1 MCGDVFDHMSFLSKT
16 PVTNVASE
24 GFFARV
30 NLQMLLEIEPF
41 GIDEESA
48 NGATLVIRPVIIHV
62 QIEVIK
68 VVQLNVALDAINR
81 PHIVLDLVL
90 IIRHRCLIGRVPVAN
105 KFLFFWSI

>member
-48 NGATLVIRPVIIHV
+48 NGATLVIGPMVIHMQFEV
-62 QIEVIK
+62 IEV
-68 VVQLNVALDAINR
+68 VQQAMALYA
-81 PHIVLDLVL
+81 L
-90 IIRHRCLIGRVPVAN
+90 
-105 KFLFFWSI
+105 